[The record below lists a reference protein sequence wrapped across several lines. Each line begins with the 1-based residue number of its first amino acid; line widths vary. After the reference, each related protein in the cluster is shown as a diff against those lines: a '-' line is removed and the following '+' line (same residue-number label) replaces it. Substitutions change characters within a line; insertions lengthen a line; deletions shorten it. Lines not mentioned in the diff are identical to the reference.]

1 MRRVASDTHDPGHG
15 CQTGAMQ
22 CSRDDSPALDVS
34 PALDNGG
41 ARLAVLLHDIDP
53 AMADL
58 YAAWLNLDGLR
69 VQRRAVAG
77 EPIALILADLPFP
90 RQDGAARLRQL
101 AQSWPGVPVLA
112 LSSTFLPGVAA
123 QGEVARQLGAAAVLA
138 APVARE
144 TLRHA
149 VAQLLQGKRPA

>member
-1 MRRVASDTHDPGHG
+1 
-15 CQTGAMQ
+15 MQ
-22 CSRDDSPALDVS
+22 SSRDDSRAEEVS
-34 PALDNGG
+34 LAVDDGA
-41 ARLAVLLHDIDP
+41 ARLAVLAQDIEP

-58 YAAWLNLDGLR
+58 YEAWLSLDGLR
-69 VQRRAVAG
+69 VRRRAVAG

-101 AQSWPGVPVLA
+101 AQAWPGVPVLA

-138 APVARE
+138 APVARD

-149 VAQLLQGKRPA
+149 VAQLLPPRMRPA

>member
-1 MRRVASDTHDPGHG
+1 
-15 CQTGAMQ
+15 MQ
-22 CSRDDSPALDVS
+22 SSRADSPTQDDSPAVD
-34 PALDNGG
+34 DGG
-41 ARLAVLLHDIDP
+41 ARTASVLVQDIEP
-53 AMADL
+53 TMADL
-58 YAAWLNLDGLR
+58 YEAWLSLDGLR
-69 VQRRAVAG
+69 VQRHAVAG
-77 EPIALILADLPFP
+77 ESIALILTDLPFP

-138 APVARE
+138 APVARD

-149 VAQLLQGKRPA
+149 VARLLLPRMRPA